1 MTLDEPTA
9 SGIQFAPADP
19 NAPGAPWALVVTVT
33 GSGFIERGLPLMAS
47 VGSVAVQGIV
57 TNPDG
62 SGFSGYL
69 ATTPNDGDALAVG
82 YAAPA
87 ITDLVFHPGAVA

>member
-1 MTLDEPTA
+1 MDEPTA
-9 SGIQFAPADP
+9 TGIQFATADP
-19 NAPGAPWALVVTVT
+19 SAPAGPWALVVTVT
-33 GSGFIERGLPLMAS
+33 GSGFVERGLSLMAS
-47 VGSVAVQGIV
+47 VGSVPVQGIF

-69 ATTPNDGDALAVG
+69 ATMPNDGDALAVG

-87 ITDLVFHPGAVA
+87 TTDLVFHPGAVA